1 MKSKSMCTTV
11 GLIAMCLAGSA
22 AAAGKPL
29 YQTGP
34 ALSRSAT
41 ATAAA
46 EPSLQRLLSAP
57 STANAQV
64 VQLDAAAVT
73 ASEKLL
79 ELQLDGQAITAT
91 QAKVDALEDGDSVWY
106 GNLGPR
112 AGTRARTLSGVD
124 PLNSAILVRSGDTVT
139 GTIRY
144 AGKLYRL
151 RPLADGRHVLVQV
164 DEQRMPQEHPAD
176 YSLLPKFDMPGDGR
190 VTAAAASSGSPAT
203 IRVLVVATN
212 KAVTAYGGNMQSLVQ
227 LAVAE
232 ANQGYINSNVGIT
245 LQLARYETTSYTE
258 TGNFT
263 TDLQRFRVTNDRYMD
278 SIHTSRNTYTADV
291 GVIVLDNSSY
301 CGLASG
307 IGSNAASAFAS
318 VYWDCA
324 TGYYS
329 FAHEIGHLQSAR
341 HDATNDPSTSPYA
354 YGHGYRYG
362 NSWRTIMA
370 YDCTSGCPRLN
381 YWSNPNI
388 SYNGV
393 PMGNASTADN
403 QRVLVNTKATI
414 AAFR

>member
-22 AAAGKPL
+22 AAAASRCIKPACAEPQCHRYRCSRTFAATPVERPVHCQRAGGSARRRRGDRLGKIA
-29 YQTGP
+29 G
-34 ALSRSAT
+34 
-41 ATAAA
+41 TAAGW
-46 EPSLQRLLSAP
+46 P
-57 STANAQV
+57 
-64 VQLDAAAVT
+64 
-73 ASEKLL
+73 
-79 ELQLDGQAITAT
+79 GITAT

-232 ANQGYINSNVGIT
+232 ANQ
-245 LQLARYETTSYTE
+245 ATSTAMSASPCSWRA
-258 TGNFT
+258 TRPSAT
-263 TDLQRFRVTNDRYMD
+263 PRPA
-278 SIHTSRNTYTADV
+278 TSRPTCSV
-291 GVIVLDNSSY
+291 
-301 CGLASG
+301 
-307 IGSNAASAFAS
+307 SA
-318 VYWDCA
+318 
-324 TGYYS
+324 
-329 FAHEIGHLQSAR
+329 
-341 HDATNDPSTSPYA
+341 
-354 YGHGYRYG
+354 
-362 NSWRTIMA
+362 
-370 YDCTSGCPRLN
+370 
-381 YWSNPNI
+381 
-388 SYNGV
+388 
-393 PMGNASTADN
+393 
-403 QRVLVNTKATI
+403 
-414 AAFR
+414 

>member
-1 MKSKSMCTTV
+1 MFHIRNFHVLGEKDDEV
-11 GLIAMCLAGSA
+11 EVDVHHGGSDRHVP
-22 AAAGKPL
+22 GRLGRRCRKPL

-64 VQLDAAAVT
+64 VQLDAGAVT

-232 ANQGYINSNVGIT
+232 ANQ
-245 LQLARYETTSYTE
+245 ATSTAMSASPCSWRA
-258 TGNFT
+258 TRPSAT
-263 TDLQRFRVTNDRYMD
+263 PRPA
-278 SIHTSRNTYTADV
+278 TSRPTCSV
-291 GVIVLDNSSY
+291 
-301 CGLASG
+301 
-307 IGSNAASAFAS
+307 SA
-318 VYWDCA
+318 
-324 TGYYS
+324 
-329 FAHEIGHLQSAR
+329 
-341 HDATNDPSTSPYA
+341 
-354 YGHGYRYG
+354 
-362 NSWRTIMA
+362 
-370 YDCTSGCPRLN
+370 
-381 YWSNPNI
+381 
-388 SYNGV
+388 
-393 PMGNASTADN
+393 
-403 QRVLVNTKATI
+403 
-414 AAFR
+414 

>member
-29 YQTGP
+29 YQSGP
-34 ALSRSAT
+34 ALSRSASAT
-41 ATAAA
+41 ATA

-64 VQLDAAAVT
+64 VQLDAGAVT

-79 ELQLDGQAITAT
+79 ELQLDGQTVTAT
-91 QAKVDALEDGDSVWY
+91 QAKVDALEGGDSVWY

-112 AGTRARTLSGVD
+112 AGTRSRTLSGVD

-164 DEQRMPQEHPAD
+164 EESRLPQEHPAE
-176 YSLLPKFDMPGDGR
+176 YSLLPKIDMPSDGR

-212 KAVTAYGGNMQSLVQ
+212 QAVAAYGGNMQSLVQ

-245 LQLARYETTSYTE
+245 LQLARYETTSYSE

-263 TDLQRFRVTNDRYMD
+263 TDLQRFRVTNDGYMD

-291 GVIVLDNSSY
+291 GVIVLNNSSY

-307 IGSNAASAFAS
+307 IGSTAATAFAS

-370 YDCTSGCPRLN
+370 YDCSSSCPRLN

-414 AAFR
+414 AGFR